1 MAQWTDHWTIELP
14 GIPPMAAVARI
25 FVRQFFA
32 GHGRVDDA
40 ELVVSELFTNA
51 VRYSRS
57 KDEGNVI
64 VGAIRQ
70 ERSIRVEVTDQGS
83 ESVPQVRHA
92 TPDEDTGRGL
102 FIVRTLANTWGH
114 QTITASTTTAWAVL
128 DPSEPNLPPT
138 CPSTLHPPPSVP
150 LEDTFEG
157 PVDLPPTLPFVLSGL
172 RPSPSVPLEDA
183 LEGPV
188 DLPPTLPFVL
198 SGLRPFPSV
207 PLEDAFEGPADLPPT
222 RSFALPGL
230 RPGLRPPPH
239 DPLERPLDETLEN
252 PARSNFGRNGDR
264 ARPYVPPDRADWPAF
279 CPPPRQEHRRGSLA
293 PDGTRAR

>member
-1 MAQWTDHWTIELP
+1 MICDSNFTEHQQPTLGGQSMAQWTDHWTIELP

-114 QTITASTTTAWAVL
+114 QTIT
-128 DPSEPNLPPT
+128 
-138 CPSTLHPPPSVP
+138 
-150 LEDTFEG
+150 
-157 PVDLPPTLPFVLSGL
+157 
-172 RPSPSVPLEDA
+172 
-183 LEGPV
+183 
-188 DLPPTLPFVL
+188 
-198 SGLRPFPSV
+198 
-207 PLEDAFEGPADLPPT
+207 
-222 RSFALPGL
+222 
-230 RPGLRPPPH
+230 
-239 DPLERPLDETLEN
+239 
-252 PARSNFGRNGDR
+252 
-264 ARPYVPPDRADWPAF
+264 
-279 CPPPRQEHRRGSLA
+279 
-293 PDGTRAR
+293 

>member
-1 MAQWTDHWTIELP
+1 
-14 GIPPMAAVARI
+14 MAAVARI

-32 GHGRVDDA
+32 GHGRIDDA

-83 ESVPQVRHA
+83 ELLPQVRHA
-92 TPDEDTGRGL
+92 TPNEDTGRGL

-114 QTITASTTTAWAVL
+114 QTLTNSTTAWAVL
-128 DPSEPNLPPT
+128 NPSEPNT
-138 CPSTLHPPPSVP
+138 CPSALHPPPSVP
-150 LEDTFEG
+150 LEDAFEG
-157 PVDLPPTLPFVLSGL
+157 VVDLPPTLPFVLSGL

-183 LEGPV
+183 FEGLV
-188 DLPPTLPFVL
+188 DLPLTRPFAL
-198 SGLRPFPSV
+198 SGLRPGF
-207 PLEDAFEGPADLPPT
+207 
-222 RSFALPGL
+222 R
-230 RPGLRPPPH
+230 RPPH
-239 DPLERPLDETLEN
+239 DPLERPLEEALEGQ
-252 PARSNFGRNGDR
+252 ARSKFGRNGDR

-279 CPPPRQEHRRGSLA
+279 CPPSRQEHRRGSLT
-293 PDGTRAR
+293 PGQRPPLN